1 MKQPSAR
8 GDVSALV
15 LATIAATVESAQD
28 GLARLGAVTRAAV
41 AGTPD
46 ILHDDDLQLAL
57 FCLYELHYS
66 GIDGAG
72 DDWEWNPD
80 LLRVRQCIEAAFE
93 ARVRDEVDLGDLPG
107 TTSEAVCAALPVD
120 R

>member
-8 GDVSALV
+8 GEISGLV
-15 LATIAATVESAQD
+15 LAIIAGSLEAQEEPLAELES
-28 GLARLGAVTRAAV
+28 LVRAAV
-41 AGTPD
+41 STTPD

-72 DDWEWNPD
+72 DDWEWNP
-80 LLRVRQCIEAAFE
+80 
-93 ARVRDEVDLGDLPG
+93 
-107 TTSEAVCAALPVD
+107 
-120 R
+120 